1 MKLNEL
7 LNNVKVEWKKLGEVF
22 DTRVGYTPSKR
33 NKEYWENGC
42 VDWFTIADIRDR
54 GKNLDFAN
62 VKISKNAIRGKS
74 FQKNS
79 IILSIIATIGEYALI
94 RTNFV
99 VNQQFMVFTL
109 NQKYK
114 EKINMEFMNYF
125 FYFVSLECQKY
136 KRISNV
142 PTTDTDKL
150 LNFKIPIPPLEI
162 QEKIV
167 KILDK
172 FTNYTTEL
180 QTELQLR
187 TKQYEYYRNL
197 LLSKEFLEK
206 LCDKCNKKDK
216 FYKILTLGEVVK
228 LKNGKDWKT
237 LNKGKVPV
245 YGSGGKMDI
254 YVDKFLY
261 DKPTVLIPRKGSVE
275 NIFYIEVPFWN
286 VDTIFYTEINNEKVL
301 PKYFYYYM
309 ANYDLKSLS
318 INPTRPS
325 LNQSILNKIEII
337 LPPLDIQN
345 RVIRVLDKF
354 SLLCKDVNGL
364 LPKEINKRQKE
375 YEYFREKLLTF
386 KFNCGSKQASK
397 HIIPI
402 SYLQILEEAEKI
414 LGIEK
419 ISRKE
424 LDELLDYEQ
433 PTKYIVTNT
442 NYNNEFSIPVLT
454 AGQTF
459 ILGYTNEKENIYKS
473 SKENPVIIFDD
484 FTTANKWVDFSF
496 KVKSSAMK
504 ILKPIDKSINLRYC
518 YFYMQTLNVDITEHK
533 RMWIS
538 NYSKQKI
545 LYPPLK
551 VQNEVVRILDKF
563 SEISLN
569 LEKGLPKEIDLR
581 QKEYEFYRDLLLNF
595 KKD

>member
-1 MKLNEL
+1 M
-7 LNNVKVEWKKLGEVF
+7 
-22 DTRVGYTPSKR
+22 
-33 NKEYWENGC
+33 
-42 VDWFTIADIRDR
+42 
-54 GKNLDFAN
+54 
-62 VKISKNAIRGKS
+62 
-74 FQKNS
+74 
-79 IILSIIATIGEYALI
+79 
-94 RTNFV
+94 V
-99 VNQQFMVFTL
+99 V
-109 NQKYK
+109 
-114 EKINMEFMNYF
+114 
-125 FYFVSLECQKY
+125 
-136 KRISNV
+136 
-142 PTTDTDKL
+142 
-150 LNFKIPIPPLEI
+150 
-162 QEKIV
+162 
-167 KILDK
+167 
-172 FTNYTTEL
+172 
-180 QTELQLR
+180 
-187 TKQYEYYRNL
+187 
-197 LLSKEFLEK
+197 
-206 LCDKCNKKDK
+206 
-216 FYKILTLGEVVK
+216 
-228 LKNGKDWKT
+228 
-237 LNKGKVPV
+237 
-245 YGSGGKMDI
+245 
-254 YVDKFLY
+254 
-261 DKPTVLIPRKGSVE
+261 
-275 NIFYIEVPFWN
+275 
-286 VDTIFYTEINNEKVL
+286 
-301 PKYFYYYM
+301 
-309 ANYDLKSLS
+309 
-318 INPTRPS
+318 
-325 LNQSILNKIEII
+325 
-337 LPPLDIQN
+337 
-345 RVIRVLDKF
+345 
-354 SLLCKDVNGL
+354 
-364 LPKEINKRQKE
+364 
-375 YEYFREKLLTF
+375 
-386 KFNCGSKQASK
+386 SKQASK